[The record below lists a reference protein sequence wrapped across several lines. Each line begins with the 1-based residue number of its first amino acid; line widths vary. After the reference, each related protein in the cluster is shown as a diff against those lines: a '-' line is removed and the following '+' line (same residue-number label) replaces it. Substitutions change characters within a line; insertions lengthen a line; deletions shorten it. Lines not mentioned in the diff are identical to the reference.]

1 MGFFHTIAR
10 IIKAPLKGELAS
22 RKAWLM
28 GTESVVNK
36 LEKIIINIPYENE
49 EKRLEIQVE
58 QLKKVQEILKK
69 YKINSLKNEEQKK

>member
-1 MGFFHTIAR
+1 M
-10 IIKAPLKGELAS
+10 
-22 RKAWLM
+22 
-28 GTESVVNK
+28 VNK
-36 LEKIIINIPYENE
+36 LKKIIINIPYENE

>member
-10 IIKAPLKGELAS
+10 INKSSPERGAGKP
-22 RKAWLM
+22 KAWLR

-69 YKINSLKNEEQKK
+69 YKLNSLKNEEQKK

>member
-1 MGFFHTIAR
+1 M
-10 IIKAPLKGELAS
+10 
-22 RKAWLM
+22 
-28 GTESVVNK
+28 VNK